1 MAANNSG
8 FWELRFCGLQSWI
21 DRLRYSLLHLC
32 VKGTLFSCSPP
43 PVCLLRGVGGGGG
56 GGGGGGERI
65 AGLGVSISASGAV
78 LNCHR
83 GTESFRIEARII
95 KCVQDN

>member
-1 MAANNSG
+1 VCKGNIVLMFS
-8 FWELRFCGLQSWI
+8 ST
-21 DRLRYSLLHLC
+21 SVS
-32 VKGTLFSCSPP
+32 VKGW
-43 PVCLLRGVGGGGG
+43 
-56 GGGGGGERI
+56 GGGGERI